1 MKSCRL
7 SLRLAG
13 VLAGGICRLGLGRA
27 RIVRHLYYSLG
38 AMPQSSL
45 AWLSPSRSSN
55 DTLQFPGGNRWNK
68 LLVPGALF
76 ETISVNLGDLEP
88 GSSDYDLSAMPQY
101 PKSTSLNIAT
111 PADARLR
118 SRNIADGQFLILAAQ
133 ERNAW

>member
-1 MKSCRL
+1 M
-7 SLRLAG
+7 
-13 VLAGGICRLGLGRA
+13 
-27 RIVRHLYYSLG
+27 
-38 AMPQSSL
+38 
-45 AWLSPSRSSN
+45 
-55 DTLQFPGGNRWNK
+55 
-68 LLVPGALF
+68 PGALF

-111 PADARLR
+111 PAYARLR